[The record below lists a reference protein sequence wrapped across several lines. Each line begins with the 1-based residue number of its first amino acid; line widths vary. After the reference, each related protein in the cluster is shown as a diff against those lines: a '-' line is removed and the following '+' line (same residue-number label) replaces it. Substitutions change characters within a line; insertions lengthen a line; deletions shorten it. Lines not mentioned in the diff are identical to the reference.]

1 MSWGDVISIG
11 LGLGNMALNAGN
23 ASKLQQMQMEHAS
36 EALFREFISMLRNGI
51 FNLKQ
56 TAESVLAGE
65 ETSPL
70 QAAGAMRILDYQ
82 LSASGITPD
91 MFPDLADMEYA
102 AATTKLIS
110 SNSSRM
116 YAALDATGKER
127 VDQLLGHM
135 HQLADL
141 RYYLDHADNASR
153 LRAEQTATNVNGI
166 RQSKGCLISIGLFAL
181 GTVLAMMSVE
191 LGVLIGFIAWIAG
204 IVGLIQ
210 LAQNRRATNEAQ
222 KTLKELEST
231 VDWPRFQMLEQQF
244 KTPDEARQRQK
255 ESEQYVESFFGD
267 YSLLQDGW
275 RS

>member
-23 ASKLQQMQMEHAS
+23 AGKLQQMQMEKVS

-56 TAESVLAGE
+56 TAEGVLAGE

-82 LSASGITPD
+82 LSASGITPE
-91 MFPDLADMEYA
+91 MFPELADMEYA

-110 SNSSRM
+110 SNSGRM
-116 YAALDATGKER
+116 YATLDANGKER

-153 LRAEQTATNVNGI
+153 LRAEQTAPDVNGI
-166 RQSKGCLISIGLFAL
+166 RQNKGCLISLGLFAL
-181 GTVLAMMSVE
+181 GIVLAMISVE
-191 LGVLIGFIAWIAG
+191 LGVLIGFAAWIAG
-204 IVGLIQ
+204 IVGLVQ
-210 LAQNRRATNEAQ
+210 LARNRRAANEAQ

-231 VDWPRFQMLEQQF
+231 IDLPRFHTLEQQF
-244 KTPDEARQRQK
+244 KTPDEAQQRQK

-267 YSLLQDGW
+267 YTLLQDGW